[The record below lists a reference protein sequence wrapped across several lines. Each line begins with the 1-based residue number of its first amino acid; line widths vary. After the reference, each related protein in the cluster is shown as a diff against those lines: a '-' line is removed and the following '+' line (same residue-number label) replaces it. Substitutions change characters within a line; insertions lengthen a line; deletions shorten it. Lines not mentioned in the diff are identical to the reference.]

1 MKVCELIEKLQKM
14 DLNADVNIFCNAETY
29 KIEEVEDVSC
39 KELGSSRVEIVA
51 W

>member
-1 MKVCELIEKLQKM
+1 MKVYELIEKLQKM
-14 DLNADVNIFCNAETY
+14 DPNAEVDIFCNAEAHR
-29 KIEEVEDVSC
+29 IEEVEDVSC